1 MARAVPI
8 IGSQAAGNYLTG
20 ALWNVSVK
28 AMADWLLGAGTN
40 GVPRFRGYQTS
51 VQALSDNT
59 WTPLNFDSE
68 TFDSDNGHST
78 SSNTSRY
85 VVQVP
90 GTYAVL
96 GHASFAANATGNRAA
111 RVNLNGVAIPGSF
124 VKTLAATASHSS
136 AVACGTQ
143 AVCVVG
149 DYLEIHGL
157 HTAGAAL
164 NTSAGTDVACAMNV
178 WWISG

>member
-1 MARAVPI
+1 MARTVPV
-8 IGSQAAGNYLTG
+8 IGSQSPGAFLTG
-20 ALWNVSVK
+20 ALWNASVK
-28 AMADWLLGAGTN
+28 ALADWLLGSGTT

-51 VQALSDNT
+51 VQSLSDNT

-85 VVQVP
+85 VVQVA

-96 GHASFAANATGNRAA
+96 GAAAFAANATGNRAA
-111 RVNLNGVAIPGSF
+111 RINVNGNSIPGSF

-136 AVACGTQ
+136 AVACG
-143 AVCVVG
+143 AEVSCVVG
-149 DYLEIHGL
+149 DYIEVYGL